1 MGERVKE
8 MMIVREVGNNLGDR
22 RLYFLFLVVIE

>member
-22 RLYFLFLVVIE
+22 WLYFLFLVVIE